1 MRPTNQLLVYSRL
14 SLWLICVVLALI
26 PVNKGLKTHGCFDR
40 PQKFS
45 TQIFGPDAGKRDVKH
60 LHHHIG
66 VMPERT
72 RARLCLMF
80 VSCHLSIRKTTS
92 KSNLRDRMLDVS
104 DEAGQHKVDTEG
116 DVTLESW
123 TGVFPIS
130 S

>member
-1 MRPTNQLLVYSRL
+1 ML
-14 SLWLICVVLALI
+14 SLILVTTRVLTPI
-26 PVNKGLKTHGCFDR
+26 GVSIDHKRFQHSF
-40 PQKFS
+40 
-45 TQIFGPDAGKRDVKH
+45 FGPDAGKRDVKH

-72 RARLCLMF
+72 GARICRMY
-80 VSCHLSIRKTTS
+80 VSCHLNIRKTTS
-92 KSNLRDRMLDVS
+92 KPDLSDDMLDVT
-104 DEAGQHKVDTEG
+104 DEAGQHEVDTEG